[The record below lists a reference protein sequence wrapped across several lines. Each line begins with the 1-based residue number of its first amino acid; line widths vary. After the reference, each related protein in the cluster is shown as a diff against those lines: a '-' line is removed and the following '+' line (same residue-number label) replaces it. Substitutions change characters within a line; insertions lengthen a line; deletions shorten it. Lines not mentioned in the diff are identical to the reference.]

1 MFLFNPVVLNVSAMW
16 QGDVFLYLLSSK
28 EPTTIKALGILFT
41 QCTQEKGESDE
52 LSNKKKEE
60 EPLPVL
66 IVLISMFSSLLWPCE
81 LMMCNV
87 LY

>member
-1 MFLFNPVVLNVSAMW
+1 MSNVQRRMFLFNSVVLNVSAMW

-41 QCTQEKGESDE
+41 QCTKENGESD
-52 LSNKKKEE
+52 

-66 IVLISMFSSLLWPCE
+66 IVLISMFSSLLWPCG